1 MTGQLH
7 AALFGA
13 GLRTAR
19 IHGPRLPRH
28 EPPSGSHGRAHRKTY
43 LVTVKARLQQP
54 FFRRELCE
62 IYHLKTDPL
71 ELHNL
76 AGHLPESRI
85 AKELSLLERRFDAL
99 RRNFETQ
106 PNPFHDVDPFGKRM
120 AKPMCLH

>member
-1 MTGQLH
+1 MEVELCP
-7 AALFGA
+7 AINASCSLSS
-13 GLRTAR
+13 GLGKPE
-19 IHGPRLPRH
+19 IP
-28 EPPSGSHGRAHRKTY
+28 
-43 LVTVKARLQQP
+43 P

-120 AKPMCLH
+120 AKTDVSALTQPPRQC